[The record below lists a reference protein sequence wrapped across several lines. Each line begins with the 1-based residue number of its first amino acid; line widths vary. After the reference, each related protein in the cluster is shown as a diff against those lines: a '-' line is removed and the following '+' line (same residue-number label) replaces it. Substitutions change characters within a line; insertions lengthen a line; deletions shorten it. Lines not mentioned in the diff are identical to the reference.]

1 MELMVDIDLTP
12 LRQMYYRIDPL
23 LPLEKA
29 VIVNFRIKQTL
40 EENTFNRVMQIA
52 LNNKYS
58 TSGIIYKYSSLS
70 IFYSPSKF
78 VHAYKTFYDMLVT
91 FISRKINPYYD
102 DIKFKEVVED
112 LPF

>member
-40 EENTFNRVMQIA
+40 EENTFNRVMQIF
-52 LNNKYS
+52 LNREYEPNGRGGLF
-58 TSGIIYKYSSLS
+58 TVNN
-70 IFYSPSKF
+70 SP
-78 VHAYKTFYDMLVT
+78 ADMRT
-91 FISRKINPYYD
+91 
-102 DIKFKEVVED
+102 VEIWYQFMWY
-112 LPF
+112 LNEFLEE